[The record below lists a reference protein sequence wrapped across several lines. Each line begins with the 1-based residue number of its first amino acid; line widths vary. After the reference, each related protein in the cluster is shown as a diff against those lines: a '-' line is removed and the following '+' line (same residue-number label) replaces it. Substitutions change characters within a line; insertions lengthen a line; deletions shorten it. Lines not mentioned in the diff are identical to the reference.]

1 MSAVRSGSTSKR
13 MLFHFGQRQV
23 HRAGNVLDRICL
35 AREHVDQQQRGI
47 AEAAP
52 NLVARN
58 FADLCRGGGAGA
70 FRRDDI
76 HTRSRIR
83 RGAMTVTPEPFFRFA
98 IFSLPR

>member
-1 MSAVRSGSTSKR
+1 

-52 NLVARN
+52 NLVARD
-58 FADLCRGGGAGA
+58 FADLGRRGGAGVL
-70 FRRDDI
+70 RRDDI
-76 HTRSRIR
+76 HTRSEY
-83 RGAMTVTPEPFFRFA
+83 GAAPWLSRAGFFPFRHLFP
-98 IFSLPR
+98 LPRLTLFAPLSAVI